1 MNCDIIGCKIHCFYS
16 NIIDRGIRVDSH
28 HGLVKINK
36 RVKLHNIND
45 VFIFSKNCQ
54 QVYYTYTY
62 SFRNDHNRVD
72 WLFVVKTKPRIRVLV
87 VEYDNDEVIEGD
99 NVFQKD

>member
-1 MNCDIIGCKIHCFYS
+1 M
-16 NIIDRGIRVDSH
+16 
-28 HGLVKINK
+28 VKINK